1 MSGLLFVPRTFKS
14 GDEIVWCYHL
24 KESSMAVLSHGTID
38 FVKYT
43 VLTFE
48 SVDENPMVLP
58 FKRIVYGSTFTW
70 YYRFS

>member
-1 MSGLLFVPRTFKS
+1 
-14 GDEIVWCYHL
+14 
-24 KESSMAVLSHGTID
+24 MAVLSHGTID
-38 FVKYT
+38 FVKYM
-43 VLTFE
+43 VLTFA